1 MSVKISKKQLK
12 RLIDE
17 RVDRHLKQYKKKEK
31 ELRKQL
37 NEVYALMDDFCDRPG
52 SPERRKRFQEY
63 ED

>member
-1 MSVKISKKQLK
+1 VKISKKQLK

-37 NEVYALMDDFCDRPG
+37 NEVYALMDDFFDRPG
-52 SPERRKRFQEY
+52 SSGRRKRFQEY